1 MNRWITSRYCIK
13 SSVER
18 RTPGSGD
25 LRDSVM
31 PPRESR
37 RAPYAFHSHRR
48 CYADCGARITRWG
61 LLGFKGTHFRTSGV
75 YCIAAGT
82 RKTNGQSRT
91 IVRPC
96 GPGGFFAA
104 YETRRPTGVP
114 MRQTVLSSTMIACL
128 ALQFSGTLNAADAQ
142 TLSVASTDAAPI
154 TGTSNSTQVSTPAWG
169 FSPTGSMA
177 TARED
182 HRAILLHNGT
192 VLVVGG
198 MHWTRPRHCFVVC
211 SWYLSALT
219 SAELFHPTTG
229 KFTPTGAMSAPRVFF
244 TATLLR
250 NGKVL
255 IAGGD
260 NRYGTTYATAQLFD
274 PATGIFTSTG
284 NMSVERSAHTATV
297 LTNGK
302 VLMAGGS
309 GATAELFEP
318 ATGKFTPT
326 GNMTTSRSFH
336 TATLLSDGE
345 VLLAGGFGTGASTA
359 EIYDPATGTFERT
372 GKMSVERSAHT
383 ATLLTSGKV
392 LLTGGAS
399 SVGVTATA
407 ELFDPAIG
415 TFAPAGH
422 MLSPR
427 ELHTATR
434 LLDGK
439 VVVTGGIVG
448 KTALSSAEFFNPATG
463 KFTPAGNM
471 ETQRYEQEAT
481 LLLNGDVL
489 ITGGINFDNTVGL
502 NSLATAE
509 LFL

>member
-1 MNRWITSRYCIK
+1 VTKITPTLRAASRGK
-13 SSVER
+13 V
-18 RTPGSGD
+18 
-25 LRDSVM
+25 L
-31 PPRESR
+31 
-37 RAPYAFHSHRR
+37 
-48 CYADCGARITRWG
+48 
-61 LLGFKGTHFRTSGV
+61 
-75 YCIAAGT
+75 IAAGGT
-82 RKTNGQSRT
+82 
-91 IVRPC
+91 
-96 GPGGFFAA
+96 AA
-104 YETRRPTGVP
+104 AELYDGRLDVQQEFP
-114 MRQTVLSSTMIACL
+114 MRQTVLSSTMLACL
-128 ALQFSGTLNAADAQ
+128 ALQFSGTLSTAADAQ
-142 TLSVASTDAAPI
+142 TLSVANTDAAPI

-169 FSPTGSMA
+169 FSPTGSMV
-177 TARED
+177 TAREE
-182 HRAILLHNGT
+182 HRAVLLHNGT

-198 MHWTRPRHCFVVC
+198 MHWTPPVHCFVIC
-211 SWYLSALT
+211 SWHLSALT

-244 TATLLR
+244 TATLLGD
-250 NGKVL
+250 GKVL

-302 VLMAGGS
+302 VLVAGGS
-309 GATAELFEP
+309 GATAEVFEP

-326 GNMTTSRSFH
+326 GNMTASRSFH
-336 TATLLSDGE
+336 TATLLSDGK
-345 VLLAGGFGTGASTA
+345 VLLAGGSYGIEGSTA
-359 EIYDPATGTFERT
+359 EIYNPATGTFERT
-372 GKMSVERSAHT
+372 GKMSVERSSHT

-392 LLTGGAS
+392 LVTGGAN

-407 ELFDPAIG
+407 ELFDPVIG
-415 TFAPAGH
+415 TFAPVGR

-427 ELHTATR
+427 EVHTATR

-439 VVVTGGIVG
+439 VLVAGGIVG

-463 KFTPAGNM
+463 QFTPAGNM